1 MLYLFV
7 IAIIGSLVYYARELF
22 ENKRKLY
29 AFLILSFLAILCGV
43 IYTADPYANSLMES
57 YVLFRRVVN

>member
-1 MLYLFV
+1 MLYISV
-7 IAIIGSLVYYARELF
+7 IAMICSLVYYAKELF

-29 AFLILSFLAILCGV
+29 AFLIISFFAILLGV

-57 YVLFRRVVN
+57 YVLFREGIN